1 MLGLLF
7 YFMRKGT
14 MSLKQFNEIHNK
26 ILFCHEYGGLG
37 DVIMHRMLFSEVK
50 NIISDAL
57 IDFSCDENFMDAVKD
72 HPLINDFLD
81 AKKTNKSNYLVHYD
95 TSVWTANKYENHF
108 GKECKANRADIW
120 AYYCGFKIE
129 NHEMDFNL
137 DSNLIKKYRKKIED
151 YRIKRDQPIVLLAP
165 IASVKTKSLLPKQ
178 IDIIQKEVKNFN
190 LVGIHHK
197 SIPYFSEK
205 NIPLIF
211 NTTVQDW
218 MYYTAVA
225 DYVISVDTST
235 FHLAGGLK
243 KPLLGIF
250 TFANGK
256 TYGKYYDF
264 VLVQKHR
271 DNGDWDCGPC
281 YDYKSCPKTKNEIKP
296 CLSEIKEYHLK
307 EGIERLFEKWKPNR
321 FSLKIT

>member
-1 MLGLLF
+1 
-7 YFMRKGT
+7 
-14 MSLKQFNEIHNK
+14 MSLRQFNEIHNK

-72 HPLINDFLD
+72 HPLVNHLLD
-81 AKKTNKSNYLVHYD
+81 AKETDKSNYLVHYD

-120 AYYCGFKIE
+120 AYYCGFKIQH
-129 NHEMDFNL
+129 HEMLFNL
-137 DSNLIKKYRKKIED
+137 DLNLMQKYKKKIED
-151 YRIKRDQPIVLLAP
+151 YKTKKDQPIILLAP

-178 IDIIQKEVKNFN
+178 IDIIQEETKNFN

-197 SIPYFSEK
+197 SIPYLLEK

-281 YDYKSCPKTKNEIKP
+281 YDYKSCAKTKNEIKP

-307 EGIERLFEKWKPNR
+307 EGIEKLFEKWKPTR

>member
-1 MLGLLF
+1 
-7 YFMRKGT
+7 MRKGN
-14 MSLKQFNEIHNK
+14 MSLKKFNEIHNK

-50 NIISDAL
+50 NIIPDAI
-57 IDFSCDENFMDAVKD
+57 IDFSCDENFIDAAKD
-72 HPLINDFLD
+72 HTLLNCLLD
-81 AKKTNKSNYLVHYD
+81 AKQTNKDNYLVHYD
-95 TSVWTANKYENHF
+95 TSVWTANQYENHY
-108 GKECKANRADIW
+108 GKDCQANRADIW

-129 NHEMDFNL
+129 NHEMHFNL
-137 DSNLIKKYRKKIED
+137 DPEIIKKYKNKIKEFIKKQG
-151 YRIKRDQPIVLLAP
+151 QPTILLAP
-165 IASVKTKSLLPKQ
+165 TASVKTKSLLPEQ
-178 IDIIQKEVKNFN
+178 IEIIQEKTKNFN
-190 LVGIHHK
+190 LIGIHHK
-197 SIPYFSEK
+197 NISFFEEK

-211 NTTVQDW
+211 NTTVKDW
-218 MYYTAVA
+218 MYYIAAA
-225 DYVISVDTST
+225 DYIISVDTST

-281 YDYKSCPKTKNEIKP
+281 YDYKSCPKTKKDIKP
-296 CLSEIKEYHLK
+296 CLSEIKEYHLQ
-307 EGIERLFEKWKPNR
+307 EGIDKLFEKWKPSR
-321 FSLKIT
+321 FSLEIT